1 MALPHPDTPTLDN
14 ATAFRV
20 VNERIRGEADS
31 DQTIF
36 ICECNSPDCM
46 GTVELTLGEYEFIR
60 SRPGRL
66 VLRPGH
72 SL

>member
-1 MALPHPDTPTLDN
+1 MAPPHPDTPTLDN
-14 ATAFRV
+14 PKAFRV

-31 DQTIF
+31 DQAVF
-36 ICECNSPDCM
+36 ICECNSRDCM
-46 GTVELTLGEYEFIR
+46 GTVELTLREYELIR